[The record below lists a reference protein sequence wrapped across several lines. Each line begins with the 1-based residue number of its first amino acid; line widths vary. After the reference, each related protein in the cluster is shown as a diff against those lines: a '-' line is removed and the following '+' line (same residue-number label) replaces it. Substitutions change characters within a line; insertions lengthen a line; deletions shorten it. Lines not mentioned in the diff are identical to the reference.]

1 MSNQMES
8 EATSDPGGD
17 ALYRLGVGLVAIV
30 AGLVLL
36 PLLVPVVVV
45 GIAGEHVAV
54 KARFWVVWRWQWVV
68 NTIGALLVAGL
79 LFFELV
85 QLVAWFKSG
94 DAAAFF
100 AADDWGSQLLP
111 TFGPWLLVN
120 LLSGVLLLPLA
131 WSIHRRR
138 IAERVRTRRIA
149 DVIRQTKIE
158 QARKR
163 AADLSAARRIGVKL
177 DAATGQIQGTTAQV
191 VTVPLPAGDGR
202 QAFGFVTRPTVKTL
216 PEKFYDVRQVRDWV
230 DGAGKLAVL
239 PHAASAVRGLL
250 LAESGTG
257 KTVLLNGL
265 MLCAL
270 EYGWPVVMID
280 AKGDPDDARKLAE
293 VARSYGRTAVVGG
306 PAPVD
311 GRVQWNLFSGTAS
324 HVTAKLMRLM
334 PEPDGKNQYY
344 LDEIRGVL
352 QMVQDKGPVQSVAD
366 LRERLTNPG
375 PWVRDQYDQN
385 VVNALVD
392 SKSGLTAGM
401 RALQSLLVA
410 LRPLEE
416 WLSEE
421 GWSYEARPADVTVVP
436 LSPVDDAQAR
446 LGDLLM
452 LDLRN
457 YMATRLAA
465 GDKSPILVV
474 VDEFPQLVTGTSDPG
489 DTAGSLFETA
499 RSAGMGLIL
508 AAQSP
513 AGVSNDEVRRRR
525 ALTSGAALIFGRT
538 KDPEDVVSFAGTAMQ
553 MEASGA
559 AGGEQLNSARAQHT
573 YVIPP
578 QDVREATDGSFWI
591 VQAGAIAPFRA
602 LPNRTVDP
610 SKVAGATGTPPTSTP
625 APADVDQEP
634 GEPVDV
640 AAQGGA
646 DE

>member
-1 MSNQMES
+1 MSAQAETDPTS
-8 EATSDPGGD
+8 ELLLQVVGG
-17 ALYRLGVGLVAIV
+17 ALAIA

-36 PLLVPVVVV
+36 PLLVPIVVV

-54 KARFWVVWRWQWVV
+54 KARFWVVWRWQWVI

-79 LFFELV
+79 VAVEAV
-85 QLVAWFKSG
+85 QLVDWFKT
-94 DAAAFF
+94 DAAAAFF
-100 AADDWGSQLLP
+100 SAEAWGAQLLP
-111 TFGPWLLVN
+111 MFGAWLLVN
-120 LLSGVLLLPLA
+120 FLAGVLLLPLA

-138 IAERVRTRRIA
+138 IAERTRTRRIS

-158 QARKR
+158 TARKR
-163 AADLSAARRIGVKL
+163 AADLAAARRIGVKI
-177 DAATGQIQGTTAQV
+177 DAATGQIQGTTSKV

-216 PEKFYDVRQVRDWV
+216 PERFYDVRQVRDWV

-270 EYGWPVVMID
+270 EYGWPVVMLD
-280 AKGDPDDARKLAE
+280 AKGDPDDARKLAD

-306 PAPVD
+306 PARIE
-311 GRVQWNLFSGTAS
+311 GRVQWNLFSGTANQ
-324 HVTAKLMRLM
+324 VTSKLMRLM

-352 QMVQDKGPVQSVAD
+352 QIVQDQGPVRSVAD
-366 LRERLTNPG
+366 LRERLTNPAK
-375 PWVRDQYDQN
+375 WTRDQYDQN

-416 WLSEE
+416 WLSDE

-457 YMATRLAA
+457 YMATRLDR

-538 KDPEDVVSFAGTAMQ
+538 KDPEDVVSFAGTVMQ

-559 AGGEQLNSARAQHT
+559 AGGEELRSARAQHT
-573 YVIPP
+573 YVVPP

-591 VQAGAIAPFRA
+591 VQGGAIAPFRA
-602 LPNRTVDP
+602 FPNLTIDP
-610 SKVAGATGTPPTSTP
+610 RKVAGATGTPVSTP
-625 APADVDQEP
+625 
-634 GEPVDV
+634 GHR
-640 AAQGGA
+640 
-646 DE
+646 

>member
-1 MSNQMES
+1 MSDSDFQPAEPPGDAAS
-8 EATSDPGGD
+8 EAIAQLIKAAAT
-17 ALYRLGVGLVAIV
+17 IV
-30 AGLVLL
+30 LGLVLL
-36 PLLVPVVVV
+36 PLLVPFAAVAF
-45 GIAGEHVAV
+45 AGEAVAV
-54 KARFWVVWRWQWVV
+54 KARFWIVWRWQWVL
-68 NTIGALLVAGL
+68 NTIGAILVGALLAFEVALLVQWIQA
-79 LFFELV
+79 
-85 QLVAWFKSG
+85 G
-94 DAAAFF
+94 DAAVFF
-100 AADDWGSQLLP
+100 AANNWGAQLWP
-111 TFGPWLLVN
+111 TFGPWAILN
-120 LLSGVLLLPLA
+120 LTAGVLLLPLA

-138 IAERVRTRRIA
+138 IAERVRTRRIS
-149 DVIRQTKIE
+149 DVMRQTKIE
-158 QARKR
+158 SARKR
-163 AADLSAARRIGVKL
+163 AADVAAARRIGVKL
-177 DAATGQIQGTTAQV
+177 EAATGQITGTTSQV
-191 VTVPLPAGDGR
+191 VTAPLPAEDGR
-202 QAFGFVTRPTVKTL
+202 QAFGFITRTTVKSL
-216 PEKFYDVRQVRDWV
+216 AERFYDVRQVRDWV
-230 DGAGKLAVL
+230 DGGGKLAVL
-239 PHAASAVRGLL
+239 PQAASAVRALL

-257 KTVLLNGL
+257 KTVLLNGV

-270 EYGWPVVMID
+270 EYGWPVLMLD
-280 AKGDPDDARKLAE
+280 AKGDPADAEALAAI
-293 VARSYGRTAVVGG
+293 ARSYGRTAVIAG
-306 PAPVD
+306 PKSVE
-311 GRVQWNLFSGTAS
+311 GRAQWNLFGGNANQ
-324 HVTAKLMRLM
+324 VTAKLMRLM

-352 QMVQDKGPVQSVAD
+352 QMVQDKGPVRSVVD

-392 SKSGLTAGM
+392 SKAGVTAGM

-410 LRPLEE
+410 LRPLED
-416 WLSEE
+416 WLSED
-421 GWSYEARPADVTVVP
+421 GWSYDDRHADVTVVP

-457 YMATRLAA
+457 FMATRLAR
-465 GDKSPILVV
+465 GDKSPMLVV
-474 VDEFPQLVTGTSDPG
+474 VDEFPQLVTGASDPG

-525 ALTSGAALIFGRT
+525 ALTSGAALIFGRS
-538 KDPEDVVSFAGTAMQ
+538 KDPEDVVKYAGTMMQ

-610 SKVAGATGTPPTSTP
+610 SKIAGMTGTPELRTTPAVVEEAP
-625 APADVDQEP
+625 APAE
-634 GEPVDV
+634 
-640 AAQGGA
+640 
-646 DE
+646 